1 MPVIV
6 LVLVLAILGGLT
18 YGGMQLYAMVAA
30 SLGVIAA
37 MVVLVIAACAI
48 AAPFFWLWKRH
59 RSLHGRKRDG
69 QRVLSGDWP
78 GGRLRVDA
86 LNKQGF
92 VRTQQGERHFIF
104 ADIAGAAEQGGA
116 VALSLLHPEQ
126 TWLLPVAPAAERRRW
141 VRILIL
147 AQRQDL

>member
-6 LVLVLAILGGLT
+6 LLLVLAILGGLT

-30 SLGVIAA
+30 SLGVVAA
-37 MVVLVIAACAI
+37 VAVLVIAACAL
-48 AAPFFWLWKRH
+48 AAPFVWLWKRH

-69 QRVLSGDWP
+69 QRVLSGEWP
-78 GGRLRVDA
+78 GGRLRMDA

-92 VRTQQGERHFIF
+92 VRTEQGERPFIF
-104 ADIAGAAEQGGA
+104 ADIAGAAEQGEA
-116 VALSLLHPEQ
+116 VALHLLHPEK
-126 TWLLPVAPAAERRRW
+126 TWLLPITPVAERRRW

-147 AQRQDL
+147 AQHQDL